1 MGGGHETAVLIG
13 YEEAEPGGTERAL
26 AVPWGHVE
34 RQDETAVDAARRVL
48 YERAGVLA
56 GPDDTFRVAHF
67 DCEQGGTLSTGAAAR
82 VVMALHLDDL
92 TEVIEAPIGGAR
104 LERLSVRGVGD
115 LADWEG
121 QGQRMAWG
129 SALATQY
136 LEEGARSH
144 DRARDL
150 LH

>member
-1 MGGGHETAVLIG
+1 MLALRPSADSPKIRGAVRKKS
-13 YEEAEPGGTERAL
+13 ARSHAGTYPTRCVGTTTIAQFAL
-26 AVPWGHVE
+26 AVIYSVYL
-34 RQDETAVDAARRVL
+34 ARL
-48 YERAGVLA
+48 
-56 GPDDTFRVAHF
+56 DW
-67 DCEQGGTLSTGAAAR
+67 GAAAR
-82 VVMALHLDDL
+82 VIMALHLDDL
-92 TEVIEAPIGGAR
+92 TEVIAAPTGGAR